1 MTTINS
7 MYENVLMNYAW
18 RQSSACR
25 NKKSTV
31 LYPYKAVLFC
41 FYNNN
46 NTPIKPTLLPN
57 YDILSVPKNHF
68 YSDNLHFVH
77 FLFIKRI
84 GIFLVY
90 NACVKQYK
98 KNHLLDATIQLY
110 QLKKIQ

>member
-46 NTPIKPTLLPN
+46 NNNT
-57 YDILSVPKNHF
+57 
-68 YSDNLHFVH
+68 
-77 FLFIKRI
+77 
-84 GIFLVY
+84 
-90 NACVKQYK
+90 
-98 KNHLLDATIQLY
+98 
-110 QLKKIQ
+110 